1 MKFKDYNDS
10 LLGFIVGILTTLIT
24 VFIVTTVT
32 NDDKS
37 KEEIWQHLSKQI
49 SVIKTDVDILKGK
62 MKMHEN
68 LPIILLSRIEI
79 LETRY
84 DNLVFFQR
92 EIKDEKPKEKG
103 DD

>member
-49 SVIKTDVDILKGK
+49 VVIKTDVDILKGK